1 MDFNKLYTI
10 LIFILSINLS
20 AQDTPGNLQFN
31 SIKTLSLEDVES
43 SDVSGN
49 GRIFIM
55 GNITVPS
62 GKVWKITNS
71 SLNMRNS
78 AGWITHMTGS
88 SSNSNNTV
96 YGILRIGG
104 QVVKEATYVF
114 QENKNVYSSPIW
126 LPSGTHEI
134 RIDASYYLEY
144 QLFYVSINAIE
155 FNVVN

>member
-43 SDVSGN
+43 SDVSGS

-62 GKVWKITNS
+62 GKVWKVTNS

-78 AGWITHMTGS
+78 AGWITHFTGS
-88 SSNSNNTV
+88 SLNSNNTV

-104 QVVKEATYVF
+104 QVAMEATYINL
-114 QENKNVYSSPIW
+114 ENNVYSTPIW

-134 RIDASYYLEY
+134 RIDTSYYLEY
-144 QLFYVSINAIE
+144 PFFYVSINAIE

>member
-10 LIFILSINLS
+10 LIFILSINIS

-62 GKVWKITNS
+62 GKVWKITSS

-104 QVVKEATYVF
+104 QVVKEAIFATPT
-114 QENKNVYSSPIW
+114 NIDSSPIW